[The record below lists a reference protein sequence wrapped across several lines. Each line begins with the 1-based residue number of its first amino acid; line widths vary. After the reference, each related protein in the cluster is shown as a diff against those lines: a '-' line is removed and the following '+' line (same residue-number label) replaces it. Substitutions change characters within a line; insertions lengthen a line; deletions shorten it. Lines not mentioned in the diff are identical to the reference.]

1 MITTSE
7 IIREDIKNNQPID
20 IMRKKLDKFIQNCLN
35 KFKFVEVKKDLYS
48 NVGEDKNSIISH
60 KSTIPD
66 LVIWNKPF
74 NKNECFENMK
84 DLNKY
89 NKYPRTPFYLRL
101 TNKEEKNKNR
111 NAISPNNTKDD
122 FSPIE
127 SLVNLV
133 DKLHIKEEN
142 TSIKKTIEKT
152 NNENPKQPKEK
163 NNYENINYINEKE
176 KEAEFHYGK
185 NITNYITPINKS
197 KKTMNDYYQN
207 QFKQNELLMN
217 YVYSFLDKKGW
228 IIFGNNGV
236 YLSNY
241 TSFELFTFLT
251 NGLKNNTDLK
261 MYVIGMQQDNS
272 FIFNGE
278 QIYII
283 LSQALPII
291 LQKKQTE
298 YQMMRK
304 KKMKEN
310 NDNKL
315 IKLNKEEKEN
325 INNNCSSN
333 INSNNLGN
341 GCDKFAIKKN
351 YCENEN
357 NEKMM
362 NNIRFNV
369 NA

>member
-1 MITTSE
+1 MITITNK
-7 IIREDIKNNQPID
+7 INQEDKNNSQQID
-20 IMRKKLDKFIQNCLN
+20 TMHKKLDKFIQNCLN
-35 KFKFVEVKKDLYS
+35 KFKFVEVKSDIYS
-48 NVGEDKNSIISH
+48 KVGKDKNSIISH

-74 NKNECFENMK
+74 NKNECFDMK

-111 NAISPNNTKDD
+111 NALSPNNTKDE

-142 TSIKKTIEKT
+142 TSIKKTIEKS
-152 NNENPKQPKEK
+152 NNENPKQSKEK
-163 NNYENINYINEKE
+163 NNYENINYINEKG
-176 KEAEFHYGK
+176 KEAEFQYGK

-228 IIFGNNGV
+228 IIFRNDGV

-298 YQMMRK
+298 YQLMRK

-333 INSNNLGN
+333 TNSNNLGN
-341 GCDKFAIKKN
+341 GRDKFAIKKN

-369 NA
+369 NV